1 MISFKNC
8 FGHFYINCR
17 HSKPFEIEEKR
28 LYFNFYEF
36 FNCRGTKGGVCYAS
50 QIVTRGFSLG
60 EAGLGLAQPKERVK
74 SVFGCWER
82 GGGGKETGMELHVIV
97 Y

>member
-1 MISFKNC
+1 MRSLLSEANSLRIDGRRFLSRIV
-8 FGHFYINCR
+8 FGHFYMNCR

-28 LYFNFYEF
+28 LYFNLYDF
-36 FNCRGTKGGVCYAS
+36 FTCRGTKGGVCYAS

-74 SVFGCWER
+74 SV
-82 GGGGKETGMELHVIV
+82 L
-97 Y
+97 